1 MTNKQGKFYMKIFVR
16 YINIIIFV
24 MGVFLYLLISERYLL
39 LSGAN
44 IGHAVLVINVAATC
58 VANIQAH

>member
-1 MTNKQGKFYMKIFVR
+1 MKIFVR